1 MCYMMI
7 WVKAHYKGVKIVV
20 TLYYFFKDPMFELQ
34 PCHYLN
40 HVMFEL
46 QPCKYV
52 LYDDL
57 GESKMGI
64 KESNKTI
71 E

>member
-1 MCYMMI
+1 
-7 WVKAHYKGVKIVV
+7 
-20 TLYYFFKDPMFELQ
+20 
-34 PCHYLN
+34 
-40 HVMFEL
+40 
-46 QPCKYV
+46 V

-71 E
+71 EWNHSS

>member
-1 MCYMMI
+1 
-7 WVKAHYKGVKIVV
+7 
-20 TLYYFFKDPMFELQ
+20 
-34 PCHYLN
+34 
-40 HVMFEL
+40 MFEL

-64 KESNKTI
+64 KESNKII

>member
-1 MCYMMI
+1 
-7 WVKAHYKGVKIVV
+7 
-20 TLYYFFKDPMFELQ
+20 
-34 PCHYLN
+34 
-40 HVMFEL
+40 MFEL

-57 GESKMGI
+57 GENKMGR
-64 KESNKTI
+64 KDSNKTV

>member
-1 MCYMMI
+1 MI

-34 PCHYLN
+34 PC
-40 HVMFEL
+40 
-46 QPCKYV
+46 KYV

-64 KESNKTI
+64 KESNKII

>member
-1 MCYMMI
+1 
-7 WVKAHYKGVKIVV
+7 
-20 TLYYFFKDPMFELQ
+20 
-34 PCHYLN
+34 
-40 HVMFEL
+40 MFEL

-57 GESKMGI
+57 GESKLGRR
-64 KESNKTI
+64 ESNKTI